1 MKKQKIQFIVM
12 VAVLVVCI
20 CGYFGINAYYKNVE
34 EKEETEN
41 VITVLEIENYKDIVK
56 LSYNCYGEEI
66 NLSKTDDVWKNDD
79 DATQKMDADSIKT
92 DLLESLAIVK
102 ATQKIEEPDD
112 ITQYGFS
119 IDDSENVSGETNN
132 IVATDSDGKINKI
145 YVGGTNPYDSSKYYI
160 MVNDDKNVYVTDSTI
175 NDAFSTSVDDLEEET
190 TTVAETTTV
199 SEQEEETST
208 VSE

>member
-34 EKEETEN
+34 EKEEKEN